1 MNYPIFEAL
10 KAYAQK
16 THYSFHTPGHKNGHF
31 LPPLTKEAFGKDFFT
46 YDLTEITG
54 LDNLLLPSGVI
65 KESQSQL
72 AHIHQAHFAR
82 YLLGGTTQG
91 LLASLMAI
99 AKNKE
104 IFIPRHAHR
113 SIYHGLI
120 LANAKPIYLQPTLD
134 STHHIPLGISPKTLE
149 DAIKAHPTCKL
160 MLMVHPTYHG
170 ITWENEAL
178 AKLAKKNS
186 LTIIVDE
193 AHGAHFSFSPLT
205 PKSALEYDCDIVIK
219 SYHKTL
225 PCLTQG
231 SVLAC
236 QNQALETQID
246 KTLRLIATTSP
257 SYPIMASLE
266 LASVYMA
273 EHGQDLLQ
281 KGYQTISQVFYPFSL
296 QTLSIIEEASWQKE
310 PFRLWIKSTTLDGE
324 HLKEALEADHCMVEM
339 ADEGVLLL
347 LPLNG
352 FKESL
357 DALKA
362 SLEKID
368 RMSVNLPKRT
378 LAKPF
383 YQTNLPKVAM
393 RLEEAYFKD
402 SHTIPILKAKG
413 KIASGFIQAYPPGIP
428 QVIPG
433 EIISQDIINLWQESG
448 NSPDILVDVVS

>member
-1 MNYPIFEAL
+1 MNYPIFQAL
-10 KAYAQK
+10 STYAKK

-31 LPPLTKEAFGKDFFT
+31 LPSLTREAFGEKYFT

-65 KESQSQL
+65 KESHEQL
-72 AHIHQAHFAR
+72 AHIHQARFAR

-91 LLASLMAI
+91 LLASLMAM

-104 IFIPRHAHR
+104 VFIPRHAHR

-134 STHHIPLGISPKTLE
+134 NTHHIPLGISCETLAK
-149 DAIKAHPTCKL
+149 AIKAHPTCKL

-178 AKLAKKNS
+178 ASLAKKNG

-193 AHGAHFSFSPLT
+193 AHGAHFSFSPIT

-231 SVLAC
+231 SILAS
-236 QNQALETQID
+236 QNGDLETKID
-246 KTLRLIATTSP
+246 KALRLIATTSP

-266 LASVYMA
+266 VASVYMA
-273 EHGQDLLQ
+273 EHGQEILQ
-281 KGYQTISQVFYPFSL
+281 EGYHNIGQFFEPFPL
-296 QTLSIIEEASWQKE
+296 KTLSIIEEVSWQKD
-310 PFRLWIKSTTLDGE
+310 PFRLWIKSSALSGE
-324 HLKEALEADHCMVEM
+324 SLQMQLEKNRCMVEM
-339 ADEGVLLL
+339 VDEGVLLL
-347 LPLNG
+347 FPLNG

-357 DALKA
+357 NALKT

-368 RMSVNLPKRT
+368 RMSATLPKRL

-383 YQTNLPKVAM
+383 YQTKLPEVAM
-393 RLEEAYFKD
+393 SLEEAYFKE
-402 SHTIPILKAKG
+402 SYPVPISQAKG
-413 KIASGFIQAYPPGIP
+413 KVASGFIQAYPPGIP

-433 EIISQDIINLWQESG
+433 EIISQEIIDLWQESG
-448 NSPDILVDVVS
+448 NSPDVLVDVVS

>member
-1 MNYPIFEAL
+1 MNYPIFQAL
-10 KAYAQK
+10 STYAKK

-31 LPPLTKEAFGKDFFT
+31 LPPLIKEAFGNNLFT

-54 LDNLLLPSGVI
+54 LDNLLLPSGII
-65 KESQSQL
+65 KESHEQL
-72 AHIHQAHFAR
+72 AHIHRARFAR

-91 LLASLMAI
+91 LVASLMAL

-120 LANAKPIYLQPTLD
+120 LAKAKPIYLQPILD
-134 STHHIPLGISPKTLE
+134 STHHIPLGVSCKTLE

-178 AKLAKKNS
+178 IKLAKKNG

-205 PKSALEYDCDIVIK
+205 PKSALEYGCDLVIK

-231 SVLAC
+231 SVLTC
-236 QNQALETQID
+236 QNEDLEIKID
-246 KTLRLIATTSP
+246 KALRLIATTSP

-266 LASVYMA
+266 VASVYMA
-273 EHGQDLLQ
+273 EYGQGILQ
-281 KGYQTISQVFYPFSL
+281 EGYHTIGQFLESL
-296 QTLSIIEEASWQKE
+296 SLKTLSIIEETSWQKDS
-310 PFRLWIKSTTLDGE
+310 FRLWIKSSRLSGE
-324 HLKEALEADHCMVEM
+324 SLKEQLENNRCMVEM

-357 DALKA
+357 NALKT

-368 RMSVNLPKRT
+368 KASAALPKRS

-383 YQTNLPKVAM
+383 YQAKLPEVALS
-393 RLEEAYFKD
+393 LEEAYFKE
-402 SHTIPILKAKG
+402 SHPIPILKAQG
-413 KIASGFIQAYPPGIP
+413 KVASGFIQAYPPGIP

-433 EIISQDIINLWQESG
+433 EIISQEIIDLWQESG
-448 NSPDILVDVVS
+448 NSPDVFVDVVS